1 MEAERTNGETLIW
14 VQSLKGYGQAT
25 LKSAKSFMHFDGDCR
40 QLKSWKERFLMEHKK
55 IKQDIQTRLMREC
68 GGTGNHFL
76 NPPRDYVPGNMKFG
90 NHIYE
95 IQLNY
100 YALSFLAID
109 VSCKRESS

>member
-25 LKSAKSFMHFDGDCR
+25 LKSAKSFMHFDGDYR

-68 GGTGNHFL
+68 GGTGDHFL
-76 NPPRDYVPGNMKFG
+76 NPPRDYVPDNMKSGTTCVVCDVEFEVEDSLDE
-90 NHIYE
+90 HIR
-95 IQLNY
+95 NK
-100 YALSFLAID
+100 
-109 VSCKRESS
+109 CKKK